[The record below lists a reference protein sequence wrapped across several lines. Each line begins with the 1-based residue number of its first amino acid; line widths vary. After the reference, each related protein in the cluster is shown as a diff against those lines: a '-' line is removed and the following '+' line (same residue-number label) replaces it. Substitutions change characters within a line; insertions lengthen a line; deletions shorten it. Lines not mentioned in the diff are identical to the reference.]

1 MVCNR
6 FPTFKT
12 GLRKLKVKDLLS
24 AFLVTVAGGLA
35 VLMIRRKLDGD
46 PVSIDA
52 LIPSADEEAQG
63 ETVA

>member
-1 MVCNR
+1 M
-6 FPTFKT
+6 
-12 GLRKLKVKDLLS
+12 KVQDLLS